1 MSKIAV
7 STGQAELKTLLVGIQ
22 GPNNKISLADSYV
35 EEFWSLIDTL
45 GLKYS
50 EKLVLKLRSID
61 KANFFTK
68 GKLQDFKK
76 YCDDN
81 NIEEVVISESLTP
94 LQSRNLEEILDCTVW
109 DREKVILEI
118 FKNAAHTAEG
128 KIQVEMAEIEFL
140 KTRLSGRGIELA
152 QQEGVLGISK
162 GPGETSKE
170 ILKRYLA
177 EKYRQAKKRL
187 DTLKQARETQRK
199 RRLESK
205 IPLICLVGYTN
216 AGKSS
221 LLNQLTHSDVE
232 VEDKLFAT
240 LDTTTRE
247 IFIDHK
253 KIGLI
258 SDTVGFINNL
268 PHHLIEAFKSTL
280 DELKYA
286 NLLLHVVDASSP
298 VWENQI
304 EVVNKT
310 LAELEVDKKI
320 IFVFN
325 KIDKLNPAQLE
336 KLKKDAQMYQPNLF
350 INTQSKEGLTKILNF
365 LKTYKFNKEGK

>member
-1 MSKIAV
+1 MSKTSV
-7 STGQAELKTLLVGIQ
+7 STDLPELKTLLVGIH
-22 GPNNKISLADSYV
+22 GPLNTTNQVEGYI

-45 GLKYS
+45 GLKYD
-50 EKLVLKLRSID
+50 EKLIIKLRSID
-61 KANFFTK
+61 KANYFTK
-68 GKLQDFKK
+68 GKLQEFKK

-81 NIEEVVISESLTP
+81 NIEEIVISERLTP
-94 LQSRNLEEILDCTVW
+94 LQSRNLEEILNCTVW
-109 DREKVILEI
+109 DREKLILEI
-118 FKNAAHTAEG
+118 FKNAAHSAEG

-162 GPGETSKE
+162 GPGETNKE
-170 ILKRYLA
+170 MLKRYLA

-187 DTLKQARETQRK
+187 DTLKRARETQRK
-199 RRLESK
+199 RRLGTK
-205 IPLICLVGYTN
+205 IPLICLIGYTN
-216 AGKSS
+216 TGKSS
-221 LLNQLTHSDVE
+221 LLNSLTHSQVE

-247 IFIDHK
+247 LFIDHK

-286 NLLLHVVDASSP
+286 DLLLHVVDASSP
-298 VWENQI
+298 MWEDQI
-304 EVVNKT
+304 KVVNKT
-310 LAELEVDKKI
+310 LKELDVDKKI
-320 IFVFN
+320 VLVFN
-325 KIDKLNPAQLE
+325 KIDKLNRKELE
-336 KLKKDAQMYQPNLF
+336 SLKKEAKDYEPNLF
-350 INTQSKEGLTKILNF
+350 IHTKSKDGLIKILNF
-365 LKTYKFNKEGK
+365 FKKYKFNKEGK